1 MSGSSESSEAPK
13 KGPKRGESSQG
24 RATDPADQ
32 PTPDRLL
39 HTGAERPLDPEDLVR
54 LSGRE
59 PTPERV
65 EKARKLLE
73 EEGPAAA
80 ERYLP

>member
-1 MSGSSESSEAPK
+1 MSDSSASS
-13 KGPKRGESSQG
+13 
-24 RATDPADQ
+24 PASDDSQ
-32 PTPDRLL
+32 PTPDHLL
-39 HTGAERPLDPEDLVR
+39 HTGTEGPIDPEDLVR

-59 PTPERV
+59 PTPELV
-65 EKARKLLE
+65 EEARRRLE

>member
-1 MSGSSESSEAPK
+1 MSESSASDEQRSD
-13 KGPKRGESSQG
+13 GL
-24 RATDPADQ
+24 
-32 PTPDRLL
+32 PTPDHLL
-39 HTGAERPLDPEDLVR
+39 HTGAEKPLDPEDLVR

-65 EKARKLLE
+65 EEARRLLE
-73 EEGPAAA
+73 EHGPAAA